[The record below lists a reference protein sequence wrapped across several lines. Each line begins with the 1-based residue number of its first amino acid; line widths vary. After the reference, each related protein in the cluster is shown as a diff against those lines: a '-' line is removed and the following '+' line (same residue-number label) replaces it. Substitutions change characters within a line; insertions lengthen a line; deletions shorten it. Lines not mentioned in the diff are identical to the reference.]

1 MKKNETILQNAN
13 SKEKCRAKRT
23 HGAAPCFCPVRDIL
37 GRIGDKWS
45 VLTMLELHKS
55 EVMRFG
61 ELSKA
66 IPDVSQKMLTV
77 TLRELESHNL
87 VTRKIYPEVPPRV
100 EYRLTNVGKTLM
112 PHIEGL
118 IVWAMEHRDDCM
130 LGVAQ
135 P

>member
-1 MKKNETILQNAN
+1 MKKDEKKSLEQCR
-13 SKEKCRAKRT
+13 SKLT
-23 HGAAPCFCPVRDIL
+23 NGAAPCFCPVRDIL

-45 VLTMLELHKS
+45 VLTMVELHNN
-55 EVMRFG
+55 EVMRFS

-77 TLRELESHNL
+77 TLRELEGHRL

-100 EYRLTNVGKTLM
+100 EYRLTEVGKTLM
-112 PHIEGL
+112 PHVEGL
-118 IVWAMEHRDDCM
+118 IGWAMEHKDDCV

-135 P
+135 D